1 MKIDGVSQKQQDVL
15 LLLIQG
21 YNQRETAEM
30 LGISLETVEQRLAR
44 FRKAKPELAKGFDA
58 EIKKQK
64 RFAAKAK
71 RPWLLADLDNLSED
85 EIKERW

>member
-58 EIKKQK
+58 EIKKQHQFK
-64 RFAAKAK
+64 RNA
-71 RPWLLADLDNLSED
+71 
-85 EIKERW
+85 IKPRLCPNMDIDPRKVKEKW